1 MPIEYGNLSPA
12 LQALLPANSAAG
24 ILAAAAIVSS
34 PGVRATNV
42 LRLAA
47 NVAEG
52 ETVTIT
58 IAGVASV
65 FEFDVVNTDSTVNT
79 SGGNLNNTNALAQVT
94 HAAHGRSAGDLVR
107 VENEIMKVQRVI
119 DANTYVVIRG
129 RAGTTIAT
137 HADGLDIFISATPP
151 ASNIP
156 VGLVTTLTPAVAGPA
171 LAAEINNALAGGE
184 RATSKASTI
193 YPLVQA
199 TSLQTGAE
207 VLLEAVSVGTLANAY
222 GTTETLAGANNV
234 WSAATM
240 TGGVAA
246 GLKRVQRASR
256 VPTATEVALGFMNFT
271 FPFTPAHVEVTVLV
285 TASGLETAWIGNRTI
300 SGGRVRL
307 DNAGGTD
314 WAATDTVNVIAFE

>member
-1 MPIEYGNLSPA
+1 MGIRYDSLDPS
-12 LQALLPANSAAG
+12 LQAILPPNTAAG
-24 ILAAAAIVSS
+24 ILASAAMVSS
-34 PGVRATNV
+34 PGVRASNV

-58 IAGVASV
+58 IAGVATV
-65 FEFDVVNTDSTVNT
+65 FEYDVVNTDSTVNV
-79 SGGNLNNTNALAQVT
+79 SGGQLNNTNALAQVT
-94 HAAHGRSAGDLVR
+94 HAAHGRAAGDLVR

-137 HADGLDIFISATPP
+137 HADGVDIFVSATPP
-151 ASNIP
+151 AANIP

-207 VLLEAVSVGTLANAY
+207 VLLEAVSVGTAANAY

-240 TGGVAA
+240 TGGAAA
-246 GLKRVQRASR
+246 GLKRVQRISR
-256 VPTATEVALGFMNFT
+256 VPTATEVALGFMRFA
-271 FPFTPAHVEVTVLV
+271 FPFAPASADVAVIT
-285 TASGLETAWIGNRTI
+285 TASGIEVLWNGNRTI
-300 SGGRVRL
+300 SGNRVSL
-307 DNAGGTD
+307 DNASTVD
-314 WAATDTVNVIAFE
+314 WAATDTVHVIAYE